1 MILKIKSASTNIVVN
16 LRIIHLIFSMC
27 RLYINIQTN
36 IIYIILLYIMNQNEY
51 RNKNKHAEGGEGNP
65 KKK

>member
-1 MILKIKSASTNIVVN
+1 
-16 LRIIHLIFSMC
+16 MC